1 MQLEDY
7 YRNADERPPS
17 PPINSGEA
25 RRPPL
30 LPAAEFQ
37 EIKKPTDDLLEPRP
51 SPPIEIQRPRSALHA
66 GDFTEDSHNQS
77 CQSNEFPTLSQ
88 PSKSSCLN
96 GSFGTSPT
104 TPWFTP
110 SSSFNGF
117 VTGSQSRSS
126 ERSTFALDQRA
137 RRGRSPSLNSY
148 SSSYVLKAPT
158 TPLIHQ
164 SNNTDLDF
172 SPANLSTSPTKTNRR
187 HTLPPHA
194 LRSLQLS
201 PSGQLSSLS
210 HDSCHLSDRRA
221 GTFPHQKHQ
230 SRRSLTSNWSLQAS
244 TSPHTP
250 LYLRTRKLSYS
261 DTSPLQNAS
270 MVGSFEESILR
281 GSMSTAPSKPLDFT
295 AQIGVLGKGN
305 CKPKCPAH
313 VTVPFPAVFYSWGGG
328 VGGSR
333 PLTDDEPSPYVG
345 HIDLQN
351 FLPTAER
358 KKSRERRVQEFKEDA
373 GYESA
378 NVDQSSEVDGAAPNF
393 TVTKSRKRRRT
404 SSPSQMPVGG
414 SYRIP
419 QLGQLQIII
428 KNPNKTAV
436 KLFLVP
442 YDLTG
447 MEAGTKTFIRQRC
460 YSAEPIDDGFSP
472 FKPPDQQMMSGKSH
486 TPKKPAL
493 RYLIHLNICSPA
505 KGRYY
510 LYQHIRVVFANRV
523 PDNKEQL
530 QNEIQI
536 PQPRYSTYKPNR
548 DPFTGA
554 SPSASVRPYAEKAL
568 RRRGSG
574 FGLPVD
580 GLSSNYSTQPY
591 TNDSAIPFRAA
602 SPVPP
607 IPPTPFNL
615 AIFQRRESSPP
626 LEHNETV
633 MLDLNDLSRPS
644 TTSSDLK
651 PSPQLGSSDVP
662 RSFNTV
668 VLSSSY
674 RTRSSGTSS
683 EGEYGKLSPGDE
695 GYGGVFG
702 GPGMPERGEGLLARK
717 LKGLGVRRDQGI

>member
-1 MQLEDY
+1 M
-7 YRNADERPPS
+7 
-17 PPINSGEA
+17 
-25 RRPPL
+25 
-30 LPAAEFQ
+30 
-37 EIKKPTDDLLEPRP
+37 
-51 SPPIEIQRPRSALHA
+51 
-66 GDFTEDSHNQS
+66 
-77 CQSNEFPTLSQ
+77 
-88 PSKSSCLN
+88 
-96 GSFGTSPT
+96 
-104 TPWFTP
+104 
-110 SSSFNGF
+110 
-117 VTGSQSRSS
+117 
-126 ERSTFALDQRA
+126 FALDQRA
-137 RRGRSPSLNSY
+137 RRGRSPSLNTY

-158 TPLIHQ
+158 TPLIQQ
-164 SNNTDLDF
+164 SNNADLEV
-172 SPANLSTSPTKTNRR
+172 SPTSLSTSPTKTNRR

-201 PSGQLSSLS
+201 PSGQLPSMS
-210 HDSCHLSDRRA
+210 HDGCQLSDRRA
-221 GTFPHQKHQ
+221 GASMSQRHQ
-230 SRRSLTSNWSLQAS
+230 SRRSLTSTWSLQAS
-244 TSPHTP
+244 TSPQTP
-250 LYLRTRKLSYS
+250 LYSRTRKLSYS

-328 VGGSR
+328 LGRSQ
-333 PLTDDEPSPYVG
+333 PLIDDEPSPYVG

-351 FLPTAER
+351 SLPTAER
-358 KKSRERRVQEFKEDA
+358 KKSRERRVQENKGDA

-378 NVDQSSEVDGAAPNF
+378 NVDQNSEVDGAAPSF
-393 TVTKSRKRRRT
+393 TLRKSRKRRRT
-404 SSPSQMPVGG
+404 SSPSQMPFGG

-472 FKPPDQQMMSGKSH
+472 FKPPDQKIMAGKSPA
-486 TPKKPAL
+486 PKKPAL
-493 RYLIHLNICSPA
+493 RYLIHLNICSPV
-505 KGRYY
+505 KGRFY

-548 DPFTGA
+548 DSFTGA
-554 SPSASVRPYAEKAL
+554 SPSASVRPFAEKVL

-574 FGLPVD
+574 FGVPVD
-580 GLSSNYSTQPY
+580 GLSSNYSTQSF
-591 TNDSAIPFRAA
+591 TNDSAFPFRAA

-607 IPPTPFNL
+607 IPPTPFSL
-615 AIFQRRESSPP
+615 AISQRRESSPP
-626 LEHNETV
+626 REHNDTV
-633 MLDLNDLSRPS
+633 MLDLSDLSRPS

-651 PSPQLGSSDVP
+651 PSPQLGSSDLP

-668 VLSSSY
+668 VLSGSY
-674 RTRSSGTSS
+674 RTRSSGTGS
-683 EGEYGKLSPGDE
+683 EGEYGKLNPGDE
-695 GYGGVFG
+695 GYGGAYG
-702 GPGMPERGEGLLARK
+702 GSGMPERGEGLLARK